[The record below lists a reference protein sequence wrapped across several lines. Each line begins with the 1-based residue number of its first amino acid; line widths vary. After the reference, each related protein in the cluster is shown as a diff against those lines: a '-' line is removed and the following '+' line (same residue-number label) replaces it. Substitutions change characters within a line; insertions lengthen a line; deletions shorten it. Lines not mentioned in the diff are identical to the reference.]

1 MKNKLLGWVALVWGG
16 LVLLGGLPK
25 LFSAGAGAGAY
36 GAGQLAGVL
45 FGGILCAAGLYAVCK
60 KPKA

>member
-1 MKNKLLGWVALVWGG
+1 MPGGEMMKNTLLGWMALVWGG

-25 LFSAGAGAGAY
+25 LVSAGAGAGAY
-36 GAGQLAGVL
+36 GAGQLA
-45 FGGILCAAGLYAVCK
+45 K